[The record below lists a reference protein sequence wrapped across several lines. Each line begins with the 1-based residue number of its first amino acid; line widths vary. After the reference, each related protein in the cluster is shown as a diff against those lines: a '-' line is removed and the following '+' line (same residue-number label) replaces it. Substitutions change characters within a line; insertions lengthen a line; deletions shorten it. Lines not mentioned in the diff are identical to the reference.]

1 MDIVEELPTDP
12 TNPKVETIDETE
24 LELVCEGPPPKKK
37 APMVV
42 DLTLSSDSEED
53 SDTLMSIKE
62 RMLSRQRSSG
72 SQSSCPADSADENAT
87 HTSGIAILYFY

>member
-1 MDIVEELPTDP
+1 MINEA
-12 TNPKVETIDETE
+12 E
-24 LELVCEGPPPKKK
+24 LELVCEGPPPLKN

-42 DLTLSSDSEED
+42 DLTQSCDIEEDSARD
-53 SDTLMSIKE
+53 SDTLMRIKG

-87 HTSGIAILYFY
+87 HISGIAILYFY